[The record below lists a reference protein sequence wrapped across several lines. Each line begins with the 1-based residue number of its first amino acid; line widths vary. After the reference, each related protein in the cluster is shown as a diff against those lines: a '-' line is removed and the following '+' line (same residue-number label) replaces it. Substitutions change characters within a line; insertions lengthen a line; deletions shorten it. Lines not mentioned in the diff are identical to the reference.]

1 MVYFFV
7 RKILMRYSYP
17 PDLARMEAD
26 KVLAQSE
33 SFADV
38 FSKEGLKN

>member
-1 MVYFFV
+1 MAYFFV

-26 KVLAQSE
+26 KVLSQSD
-33 SFADV
+33 SMTDI
-38 FSKEGLKN
+38 FSKEV